1 MKGYRI
7 PQLVH
12 FYASHDMIQAH
23 TKLPELASARVGLL
37 CAFMSRSHQ
46 AKLGRLPEIV
56 TSLVQL
62 ALDTHDT
69 VELASE
75 HGDDRNMRSRQ
86 LKVLAGDYF
95 SSRFYHLLAQA
106 GQIDAIYLLSRAVC
120 EVNRMKMTMV
130 DKMKQFKMTAE
141 SYMLERTKLK
151 QCVFQAWDTGMRAQD
166 AELWGK
172 ALHDLSHLEVV
183 EQEIKKTE
191 SHSSFDGSYAYW
203 RILQE
208 GTSEEQALLKDRA
221 WDESIW
227 KELITKYQ
235 VQSALESMLEQA
247 SKQVGDVLNQCK
259 RQLQLDIEV
268 IENEVPSLST

>member
-23 TKLPELASARVGLL
+23 TKLPELASARAGLL
-37 CAFMSRSHQ
+37 CAFMSRNH
-46 AKLGRLPEIV
+46 AKLGELPEVV

-69 VELASE
+69 VELASD

-106 GQIDAIYLLSRAVC
+106 GQIEAIQLLSRAVC

-130 DKMKQFKMTAE
+130 DKMKQFKMTTE
-141 SYMLERTKLK
+141 SYISDKTKLK
-151 QCVFQAWDTGMRAQD
+151 QCVFQAWDTHMSAHD
-166 AELWGK
+166 VELWGK
-172 ALHDLSHLEVV
+172 ALHELSKLEVV
-183 EQEIKKTE
+183 EQETKRA
-191 SHSSFDGSYAYW
+191 SAYSAFDGSYGYW
-203 RILQE
+203 RILQQ
-208 GTSEEQALLKDRA
+208 GTREERELLMNRA
-221 WDESIW
+221 WDEDTW
-227 KELITKYQ
+227 KGLMMKYQ
-235 VQSALESMLEQA
+235 VQHVLQDMLKQA
-247 SKQVGDVLNQCK
+247 RRQAEEVLDECK
-259 RQLQLDIEV
+259 RQLHLDIEV
-268 IENEVPSLST
+268 IKNEVPSFSS